1 MWCLFWDW
9 LFTISQ
15 LLNST
20 TNILTSIS
28 PHLFRWSSTLR
39 TYLKVKFCIIPS
51 LGINLKRAIN
61 LISYIPQFMS
71 FRMISTRA
79 TIWLSMIQILFY
91 WKKLSKMMR
100 RRSQLKKDK
109 LYSRNSSQSTIT
121 WLIWSIASLI
131 WDSIQTNLRWWK
143 SLRSK
148 HAKIFLSSLAS
159 NVLSIING
167 EHTLKLSSKC
177 SSTGF

>member
-1 MWCLFWDW
+1 MWFLSWDW
-9 LFTISQ
+9 LFIISQ
-15 LLNST
+15 LPRNT

-28 PHLFRWSSTLR
+28 LRLSRWSSTLR

-51 LGINLKRAIN
+51 LGINLKKAIS
-61 LISYIPQFMS
+61 LISYILQFMS
-71 FRMISTRA
+71 FRMISTRV

-100 RRSQLKKDK
+100 RRSQQKKDK
-109 LYSRNSSQSTIT
+109 LYNRNSSQSTIT

-148 HAKIFLSSLAS
+148 LAKIFLSSLAF
-159 NVLSIING
+159 NALSIING
-167 EHTLKLSSKC
+167 WHTLKLSSKC
-177 SSTGF
+177 SSTGS